1 MSLLDGFKAF
11 LRADRSRA
19 AAHASSGQLAAQTA
33 MLLEIGR
40 AMSSSMQSV
49 ELTHKL
55 ITEAVTVILG
65 VERSLILLVEPGSG
79 DLVARSGSGLLSE
92 PLLEGLRF
100 ARGAGVLGR
109 VLETG
114 EPAVVREAAAEGE
127 ALRALARTLGAQS
140 LLVAPVTVG
149 GRALGVITA
158 DTKRDRTPF
167 TDADLRLLTVL
178 AHLAAIAEENAA
190 LVERLRARARRLR
203 GLLEVGQAMTST
215 LDLDALLDLVIE
227 KAIELTHA
235 SSGSVILIDPVTE
248 TLVIRS
254 ARGLSAEAR
263 RSLRLRVGEGVT
275 GWVARTGR
283 PLRVPDVTRDERY
296 VLANENV
303 RSELAV
309 PMLWEGSVIGVINVD
324 QFRLDAFTEEDQDL
338 LEGLAASAAA
348 AIRNASLVEA
358 LRQGPGQSPAPGAPG
373 PRAPS

>member
-1 MSLLDGFKAF
+1 MGLLSGFKAF
-11 LRADRSRA
+11 LRAEPAGGTRLVR
-19 AAHASSGQLAAQTA
+19 SGQLEAQTT

-49 ELTHKL
+49 ELTLKL

-65 VERSLILLVEPGSG
+65 VERSLLLLVEPATG

-92 PLLEGLRF
+92 PLLEGLRVP
-100 ARGAGVLGR
+100 RGAGVLGR
-109 VLETG
+109 VVESG
-114 EPAVVREAAAEGE
+114 EPALVRDAAAEGE
-127 ALRALARTLGAQS
+127 ALRALTRTLGAS
-140 LLVAPVTVG
+140 SFLVAPLRVG
-149 GRALGVITA
+149 GRTLGVITA
-158 DTKRDRTPF
+158 DTKRDRAPF

-190 LVERLRARARRLR
+190 LVERLRGKAQRLR

-215 LDLDALLDLVIE
+215 LELDALLDLIID

-235 SSGSVILIDPVTE
+235 SSGSVILVDPATE

-263 RSLRLRVGEGVT
+263 RTLRLKVGEGIT
-275 GWVARTGR
+275 GWVARTGQ
-283 PLRVPDVTRDERY
+283 PLRVPDVTKDPRY
-296 VLANENV
+296 VVANENV

-309 PMLWEGSVIGVINVD
+309 PMIWEGKVIGVINVD
-324 QFRLDAFTEEDQDL
+324 HFRLDAFTEEDREL
-338 LEGLAASAAA
+338 LESMAASATA

-358 LRQGPGQSPAPGAPG
+358 LRQQRAAAQE
-373 PRAPS
+373 PR

>member
-1 MSLLDGFKAF
+1 MSVLDALKAF
-11 LRADRSRA
+11 LRADRSRD

-55 ITEAVTVILG
+55 ITEAVTVVLG
-65 VERSLILLVEPGSG
+65 VERSLLLLVEPGSG
-79 DLVARSGSGLLSE
+79 ELVARSGSGLLSE

-100 ARGAGVLGR
+100 PSRVGVLGR
-109 VLETG
+109 VLERG
-114 EPAVVREAAAEGE
+114 EPAVVRDAAAEGE

-140 LLVAPVTVG
+140 LLVAPVMIG
-149 GRALGVITA
+149 GRTLGVITA
-158 DTKRDRTPF
+158 DTKRDRTTF
-167 TDADLRLLTVL
+167 TDGDLRLLTVL

-215 LDLDALLDLVIE
+215 LDLDALLDLIID

-235 SSGSVILIDPVTE
+235 SSGSVILVDPVTD

-254 ARGLSAEAR
+254 ARGLSVEAR
-263 RSLRLRVGEGVT
+263 RSLRLKVGEGVT
-275 GWVARTGR
+275 GWVAKVGR
-283 PLRVPDVTRDERY
+283 PLRVPDVTKDPRY

-309 PMLWEGSVIGVINVD
+309 PMVWEGSVIGVINVD
-324 QFRLDAFTEEDQDL
+324 QFRLDAFTDEDQDL
-338 LEGLAASAAA
+338 LESLAASAAA
-348 AIRNASLVEA
+348 AIRNAGLVEA
-358 LRQGPGQSPAPGAPG
+358 LRQGPGKPPGQGAPSPRG
-373 PRAPS
+373 PA